1 MSSLTRWLS
10 LVAFLSMAVPRV
22 ALCGTEE
29 DINQLEEARYAAL
42 IAADWPAVDALLADE
57 FFYNQGGG
65 GSVTKAEFLAYMKA
79 GDAKVRKVVREDAL
93 IRLYGDVA
101 VVTGISHVEVTL
113 KGEDK
118 TLHSR
123 YLHVWV
129 KRGSG
134 WQLAARQ
141 ATYLPAQK

>member
-1 MSSLTRWLS
+1 MNVVVRWFAVL
-10 LVAFLSMAVPRV
+10 AFLSAALPRV
-22 ALCGTEE
+22 ALSGTEDE
-29 DINQLEEARYAAL
+29 LNQLEEARYAAL

-65 GSVTKAEFLAYMKA
+65 GSVSKAEFLAYMKA
-79 GDAKVRKVVREDAL
+79 GDAKVKKAVREDTR

-101 VVTGISHVEVTL
+101 LVTGISHVDVIL
-113 KGEDK
+113 KGEDQ

-123 YLHVWV
+123 YLHVWAR
-129 KRGSG
+129 RGQG
-134 WQLAARQ
+134 WQLFARQ